1 MTLRCPREAEI
12 LRAIEARHW
21 PDRCDD
27 ELRAHAASCA
37 ACTDLVA
44 VAAALVDDRDEAMF
58 AAHVPPSGA
67 VWWRAQMRARH
78 DAARA
83 ARRIISVVQTA
94 AVVAALIA
102 VFLIVG
108 PSLRLIE
115 WTLPLAVALAAPLLL
130 APVAVYFA
138 LTERR

>member
-1 MTLRCPREAEI
+1 MTCPREVEI
-12 LRAIEARHW
+12 IRAIETRHW

-27 ELRAHAASCA
+27 ELRAHAASCD
-37 ACTDLVA
+37 ACTDLAA
-44 VAAALVDDRDEAMF
+44 VAAALIEDRDAAMS

-67 VWWRAQMRARH
+67 VWWRSQMRARH

-83 ARRIISVVQTA
+83 ARRIISVVQAA

-102 VFLIVG
+102 VLLIAG
-108 PSLRLIE
+108 PSLRVVD
-115 WTLPLAVALAAPLLL
+115 WTLPLIVALAAPLVL

-138 LTERR
+138 VTER

>member
-1 MTLRCPREAEI
+1 VSCQYETPI
-12 LRAIEARHW
+12 LRAIEARQW

-37 ACTDLVA
+37 DCADLVD
-44 VAAALVDDRDEAMF
+44 VATALTEDRDVTAR
-58 AAHVPPSGA
+58 AARVPPSGA
-67 VWWRAQMRARH
+67 VWWRTQMRARQ

-83 ARRIISVVQTA
+83 ARRIINVVQAA
-94 AVVAALIA
+94 AVLVALVA

-108 PSLRLIE
+108 PMLPAMHWS
-115 WTLPLAVALAAPLLL
+115 LPLIAALASPLVL

-138 LTERR
+138 LTEH